1 MLVLV
6 LVLVYEPASPSP
18 STGSVRGSM
27 AAERGR
33 AWIAPELPRSG
44 WWFAK
49 IRHGHTGLSPAAGIR
64 YSVGMLPEK
73 VILSV
78 LLDLTQRFTQD
89 EPLEAVLQQVTDAAL
104 DLLPG
109 DHASI
114 RVFDELGKELLCGA
128 RSGKGAS
135 NRPLSFKRGEGILG
149 WVVDHAWVAHVRDT
163 LQDERFMKA
172 EGQGFTVR
180 SIIAVPLLSAGR
192 SIGVLAVSSP
202 APNAFG
208 AEDEAL
214 TLLLANCTVPLVE
227 RARLVRLALMDPLTG
242 AYNERYLTSRLGDH
256 LDQARQNGGPV
267 SVALVDLD
275 HLRRVNQLHGFG
287 AGDQVLKAFAERAR
301 SFLRGTQRLVRRAGG
316 TFAVLL
322 PELEAGEGARLLE
335 SLRVDLEHGPL
346 VVADTLPV
354 VQTIAAGVAAWN
366 GEETVEALIE
376 RAEAT
381 LREAKRQ
388 GGNRVDFAP

>member
-1 MLVLV
+1 
-6 LVLVYEPASPSP
+6 
-18 STGSVRGSM
+18 
-27 AAERGR
+27 
-33 AWIAPELPRSG
+33 
-44 WWFAK
+44 
-49 IRHGHTGLSPAAGIR
+49 
-64 YSVGMLPEK
+64 MLPDK

-89 EPLEAVLQQVTDAAL
+89 APLEEVLEQVTDAAL
-104 DLLPG
+104 HLLPG

-128 RSGKGAS
+128 RSGKGAT
-135 NRPLSFKRGEGILG
+135 NRPLSFRRGEGILG

-163 LQDERFMKA
+163 MQDERFLKA

-202 APNAFG
+202 SPNAFG

-227 RARLVRLALMDPLTG
+227 RARLERLALMDPLTG
-242 AYNERYLTSRLGDH
+242 AYNERYLGTRLADH
-256 LDQARQNGGPV
+256 LDQARRSGGPV
-267 SVALVDLD
+267 SVALLDLD

-301 SFLRGTQRLVRRAGG
+301 SFLRGPQRLVRRAGG

-322 PELEAGEGARLLE
+322 PEVELAEASRLLE

-354 VQTIAAGVAAWN
+354 VQTIAAGVA
-366 GEETVEALIE
+366 GGHDSETGDGLLE
-376 RAEAT
+376 RAEAA
-381 LREAKRQ
+381 LKEAKRL
-388 GGNRVDFAP
+388 GGNRIVTDPTV